1 MAEGKP
7 ILRVGK
13 IKSTGRTTFK
23 SVDGHLCRTSP
34 TPNANPAMTK
44 HNRTLVGDKSQPL
57 EEAVHAVYEKFGI
70 DPSTLRK
77 DATLANDIVM
87 SISPEWFRPSDPD
100 HAGTWDHNRLGV
112 FRAEAVQF
120 LKKSFGNR
128 LVRVDLHLDESTP
141 HIHAVVVPILPKA
154 DKSGFRL
161 SGKDMFNPKNLTS
174 MQQRW
179 EDAVTRHG
187 VGQRLKGS
195 KAKHSKVRD
204 YYAAIASQEVH
215 ERLDKIEV
223 SDPPAKGFIES
234 REAHSVR
241 MEDWKKREAKKLR
254 DELRP
259 FQAEAAKGRLY
270 DVERLTAQ
278 SARADAVGVRAR
290 FYEVAQQ
297 FSETSEKLDVAKD
310 EIARLRV
317 LPVRDVAA
325 AMGYDGPISTKE
337 SKNPIDLVMRVGE
350 IDFKTATAWLHQNM
364 GRDAM
369 TAALTASAAKETPS
383 KPIFTRADHVKRKTV
398 EQQLAALDAETYR
411 VTLMREGQGMNF
423 GKSDKSLGKDLMTKA
438 ELVERIPAMAAWN
451 ARGWNVFVTPID
463 MSNRYIL
470 LDDLSAATL
479 RELRTEGYTPAV
491 VQETSP
497 GSLQAVLRAPRS
509 QTPEAAANEFFKDM
523 NRARGDEK
531 IVGMEHPMRLAGF
544 QNRKDKHRDEKGNY
558 PFVKLREAVNV
569 ACSRTV
575 AMVRAYADRVTRHV
589 QPKLTPETTWKP
601 PTP

>member
-13 IKSTGRTTFK
+13 IKSSGRTTLK
-23 SVDGHLCRTSP
+23 SVDGHLCRSTP
-34 TPNANPAMTK
+34 TPNANPALTK
-44 HNRTLVGDKSQPL
+44 LNRTLVGDKSQPL
-57 EEAVHAVYEKFGI
+57 EDAVRDVYRKFDI
-70 DPSTLRK
+70 DPASLRS

-87 SISPEWFRPSDPD
+87 SISPEWFRPLDPD
-100 HAGTWDHNRLGV
+100 QAGTWDHNRLAA
-112 FRAEAVQF
+112 FRSEAVQF

-141 HIHAVVVPILPKA
+141 HIHAIVVPVLPKA

-161 SGKDMFNPKNLTS
+161 SGKDMFNPQALTS

-187 VGQRLKGS
+187 VGKRLKGS
-195 KAKHSKVRD
+195 TAKHTKIRD
-204 YYAAIASQEVH
+204 YYAAIESQEVH
-215 ERLDKIEV
+215 DRLAKIEV
-223 SDPPAKGFIES
+223 SDPPTKGLLEGRES
-234 REAHSVR
+234 FATRK
-241 MEDWKKREAKKLR
+241 EDWKKAEAKKIR

-259 FQAEAAKGRLY
+259 FQVEAAKGRLY
-270 DVERLTAQ
+270 DTERLTAQ

-290 FYEVAQQ
+290 FYEQAQQ
-297 FSETSEKLDVAKD
+297 FAETSEALDLAKD
-310 EIARLRV
+310 EIARLRT
-317 LPVRDVAA
+317 LPIRDVAA
-325 AMGYDGPISTKE
+325 AMGYDGPVKPKE
-337 SKNPIDLVMRVGE
+337 HAINLVMRVGE
-350 IDFKTATAWLHQNM
+350 IDFKAATAWLHQNM

-369 TAALTASAAKETPS
+369 AAALTALAASQTPS
-383 KPIFTRADHVKRKTV
+383 APVFTQADRVKRRTV
-398 EQQLAALDAETYR
+398 EEQLGALDAETYR
-411 VTLMREGQGMNF
+411 VTLMRDGQGMNF

-470 LDDLSAATL
+470 LDDLTPATL
-479 RELRTEGYTPAV
+479 RELRQEGYTPAV

-531 IVGMEHPMRLAGF
+531 IVGLEHPMRLAGF
-544 QNRKDKHRDEKGNY
+544 QNRKDKHRDDKEQY

-575 AMVRAYADRVTRHV
+575 AMVRSYADRVTRHV
-589 QPKLTPETTWKP
+589 STKTTSEPGYRPRTP
-601 PTP
+601 